1 MSHLLTQRIRELT
14 EEMEK
19 AHPAASKAMDDA
31 MPALVTHAVT
41 GATGSRLAGAA
52 SGQLATHAKS
62 ELGNVARQVA
72 LAGAFGLASVVAPF
86 VLLGC
91 LAKTAWDKL

>member
-19 AHPAASKAMDDA
+19 AHPVASKAMDEA
-31 MPALVTHAVT
+31 MPTLVNKAVA
-41 GATGSRLAGAA
+41 GATGSDLAGYA

-62 ELGNVARQVA
+62 ELGNIARQVA
-72 LAGAFGLASVVAPF
+72 LAGAFGIASVVAPV

-91 LAKTAWDKL
+91 LVKAAWDEL